1 MLKHELQ
8 SATGVADLKLPSFNE
23 LTYTQKQRC
32 SVFRGFYPEEQ
43 KAIHLT
49 LLLEGK
55 GERGFSK
62 VNEKLEALM
71 RAGYKEQQLD
81 DDLAEAFTLGE
92 SVTDNEIIKTVTG
105 VMRDHGRKVF
115 ISSIRRNC
123 LAVFNS
129 LFIVEVNTIEI
140 CCEEPI
146 VSDSPK
152 MKKVITGYTPIFKL
166 KPEDQEV

>member
-1 MLKHELQ
+1 MSNDTTQ
-8 SATGVADLKLPSFNE
+8 SAISIADLKLPQFTD

-32 SVFRGFYPEEQ
+32 SVFRGFYPEER
-43 KAIHLT
+43 KAIQLT

-81 DDLAEAFTLGE
+81 DDLAEAFPLGTM
-92 SVTDNEIIKTVTG
+92 VTDNEIIKTVTG

-129 LFIVEVNTIEI
+129 LFIVDVITTEI
-140 CCEEPI
+140 CCE
-146 VSDSPK
+146 DSAESLNPK

-166 KPEDQEV
+166 KPEDQE